1 LEKKME
7 NLKARIAEL
16 DAQIKILSEERGQ
29 LRQQLAEMQTTLKVG
44 DLVTY
49 EGAKHV
55 WELREIKPGYGSEPK
70 YFGAKLKK
78 DGTPGLHVGEIWH
91 VPYGKRLVV
100 ANTQISGGLPSASS
114 QG

>member
-1 LEKKME
+1 ME
-7 NLKARIAEL
+7 ILKTRITEL
-16 DAQIKILSEERGQ
+16 DAQIKALSEERAK
-29 LRQQLAEMQTTLKVG
+29 LRQQLAEMQTTLKIG

-55 WELREIKPGYGSEPK
+55 WELREIKPGYGNEPK

-78 DGTPGLHVGEIWH
+78 DGTPGLHVGEIWR

-100 ANTQISGGLPSASS
+100 ANAKLTGDQRP
-114 QG
+114 